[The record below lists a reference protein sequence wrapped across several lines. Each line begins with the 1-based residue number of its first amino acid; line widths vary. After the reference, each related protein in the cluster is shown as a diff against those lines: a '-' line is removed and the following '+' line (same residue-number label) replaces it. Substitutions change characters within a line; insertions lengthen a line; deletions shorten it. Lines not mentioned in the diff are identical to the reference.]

1 MEKLEEIDIYVNKDK
16 FCTMNLQLS
25 NSIQELRSI
34 LEDYIPNNIKF
45 MKEGRF
51 LKNEEEKN
59 INIKDIISNANS
71 IYLKQEYFQVFLDDK
86 ALKREVNLF
95 KKATLKTFMQLY
107 KKELPKIIEII
118 CEPNIIIEVAIDSI
132 DENITINDILI
143 GNCIYIFTQK
153 KIIRS
158 KNIFG
163 TNINGN
169 LFKKDGNIIFQE
181 IKWENI
187 EIFESL
193 ILNEKYDKFLSD
205 SEFEIRRK
213 TSIEEYKKL
222 KKKDMLTKDV
232 LENFISQ
239 NKTND
244 EAIFDYLMILKN
256 SKDPQYEEQ
265 LKKYAFLID
274 IKRLRKLD
282 DRFNNDKYKDYY
294 DEKTNL
300 ISFLE
305 SVIDGDYD
313 QYNYVDIVI
322 SEIDFRHSIQ
332 MEIETPFNGNFN
344 KDKYINCPISISDN
358 YLFFHYLRVKFFRF
372 LQEAFENTDE
382 FKSFC
387 EILLK
392 KIETM
397 TLENNSKK
405 KTKLLIEILCMII
418 IYGFHEKKNQLI
430 LNYYSKSQKIYL
442 NYYYYPII
450 LFQSIKDILFDYY
463 YMIGNS
469 KCLDTAII
477 EYKKVINSN
486 SEKPAELNIKN
497 SINYLLRNTIFLPFF
512 SNNDFW
518 GITIPALNLS
528 FVNIDIFGLQQ
539 NYFNFPDYIFLFYFI
554 KYIITLLHEPIGHN
568 FKIYESY
575 NTNLETPF
583 DTPRKKEGEKEIAFE
598 GGYLMEI
605 LLINSVE
612 HINIEHVLFL
622 LNENNWSLDH
632 TTFLKKF
639 KEIGDPK
646 LENCMASIEQS
657 EMIKRL
663 FSLFKIT
670 KKSIERAIESKIELN
685 TQYKMKFNNEV
696 GVISF
701 EEKFRAKKKDIKEK
715 ENDMN
720 QRKRICLT
728 HSLY

>member
-1 MEKLEEIDIYVNKDK
+1 M
-16 FCTMNLQLS
+16 
-25 NSIQELRSI
+25 
-34 LEDYIPNNIKF
+34 
-45 MKEGRF
+45 
-51 LKNEEEKN
+51 
-59 INIKDIISNANS
+59 
-71 IYLKQEYFQVFLDDK
+71 
-86 ALKREVNLF
+86 
-95 KKATLKTFMQLY
+95 
-107 KKELPKIIEII
+107 
-118 CEPNIIIEVAIDSI
+118 
-132 DENITINDILI
+132 
-143 GNCIYIFTQK
+143 
-153 KIIRS
+153 
-158 KNIFG
+158 
-163 TNINGN
+163 
-169 LFKKDGNIIFQE
+169 
-181 IKWENI
+181 
-187 EIFESL
+187 
-193 ILNEKYDKFLSD
+193 
-205 SEFEIRRK
+205 
-213 TSIEEYKKL
+213 
-222 KKKDMLTKDV
+222 

-244 EAIFDYLMILKN
+244 EAIFDYLMILKD
-256 SKDPQYEEQ
+256 SKDPKYEEQ
-265 LKKYAFLID
+265 LKKYAFLLD
-274 IKRLRKLD
+274 IKRLRELD
-282 DRFNNDKYKDYY
+282 DRFNNDKYKNYY

-313 QYNYVDIVI
+313 QYNYVDLII
-322 SEIDFRHSIQ
+322 SELDFRDSIQ
-332 MEIETPFNGNFN
+332 KEIETPFNGNFN

-372 LQEAFENTDE
+372 LQNAFENTEE
-382 FKSFC
+382 FKSYC

-392 KIETM
+392 KIEEM
-397 TLENNSKK
+397 TVEDNSKK

-418 IYGFHEKKNQLI
+418 IYGFHSKEKEFI
-430 LNYYSKSQKIYL
+430 LTYYSKSQKIYL

-450 LFQSIKDILFDYY
+450 FFQSIKDILFDYY

-477 EYKKVINSN
+477 EYKKVINCN

-512 SNNDFW
+512 SNNEDW

-583 DTPRKKEGEKEIAFE
+583 DTPRKKEGKKEIVFE

-612 HINIEHVLFL
+612 YINIEHVLFL

-639 KEIGDPK
+639 KEIRAPK
-646 LENCMASIEQS
+646 LENCMLSIEQS
-657 EMIKRL
+657 KMIKIFIYL
-663 FSLFKIT
+663 
-670 KKSIERAIESKIELN
+670 
-685 TQYKMKFNNEV
+685 
-696 GVISF
+696 
-701 EEKFRAKKKDIKEK
+701 
-715 ENDMN
+715 
-720 QRKRICLT
+720 
-728 HSLY
+728 

>member
-118 CEPNIIIEVAIDSI
+118 CEPNIIIEVAIGSI

-256 SKDPQYEEQ
+256 SEDPQYEEQ

>member
-59 INIKDIISNANS
+59 INIKDIIYNANS

-118 CEPNIIIEVAIDSI
+118 CEPNIIIEVAIGSI

-256 SKDPQYEEQ
+256 SEDPQYEEQ

>member
-256 SKDPQYEEQ
+256 SEDPQYEEQ